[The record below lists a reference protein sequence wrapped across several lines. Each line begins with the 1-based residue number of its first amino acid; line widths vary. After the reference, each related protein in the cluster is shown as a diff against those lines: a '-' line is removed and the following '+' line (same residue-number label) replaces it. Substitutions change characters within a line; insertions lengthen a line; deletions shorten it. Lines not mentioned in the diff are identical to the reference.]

1 MSNHPKIGAGHLK
14 RDAYIYIRQST
25 LHQVSEHLESQA
37 LQYQLSE
44 RAEQLGWSPEQIVV
58 IDEDLGKSG
67 ISSRERYGFQR
78 LYTAVGLGQVG
89 LILVTNVSRLARN
102 CGDWYQLLDIAAANE
117 VLVSDSEGVYN
128 PTIYAD
134 RLLLGIQG
142 AFSEAQWYQMRQQM
156 QAARVNKAKRG
167 ELGLRMP
174 VGYERLPNGQV
185 QKTSDQQVQQAIAFI
200 FASFRRQS
208 SVRAVLR
215 EMKRLGLLMPGQG
228 RDVLGQ
234 PIIRWEKPSYQ
245 AIYQVLK
252 LPAYAGVY
260 SYGKRQV
267 TGQPGSGQK
276 RWQWQ
281 PPEAWLVLIKDAHP
295 AYISWDEYMENQ
307 EKMAANWQ
315 QTRFANPEDGCN
327 RGVNNEPFSDK
338 VGPDGFGGAAGKG
351 RALLQ
356 GLVVCGRCGRPM
368 RVRYRDKPAYVCEAD
383 KTQFD
388 EPRCQFFPYAHVDQV
403 VVAAFLAALKP
414 ATVELALAATEQ
426 IQQQGQALE
435 RQWQQQLER
444 ARYEVEVAQ
453 ARYEQVDP
461 AMRLVAV
468 ELEQQWEAKL
478 QNQADLQAQWESV
491 QTEALAELSP
501 TQIEQI
507 RQLTTDLPALW
518 ASPQTT
524 LPERKQLLRTLVASV
539 TLDSTQQTGVT
550 HINLQW
556 QTGAVTP
563 LTTVRPTPGHPTNPH
578 LLERVRTLAQTQSD
592 ADIAKTLNAEGLVSS
607 WHVKDRPDYLLG
619 QPVDYWTAERV
630 RHLRAK
636 HHIPTGM
643 PVNATDDLPRADGL
657 IPAKAAARQ
666 LKVTPS
672 TLLDWFRRGFIPG
685 SQAKAGSSVWI
696 KLDQTNHHR
705 FDGSWPSPSPD
716 MVPLALTPA
725 HFDLTPTQ
733 LTAALRD
740 QTLFAFRVGFA
751 LHWFISTNPSR
762 SASAADLL
770 PL

>member
-1 MSNHPKIGAGHLK
+1 MNSHPKIGSEHLK
-14 RDAYIYIRQST
+14 RDAYVYIRQST
-25 LHQVSEHLESQA
+25 LHQVSEHQESQA

-44 RAEQLGWSPEQIVV
+44 RAEQLGWSSEQIVV

-128 PTIYAD
+128 PSIYAD

-156 QAARVNKAKRG
+156 QAARMNKAKRG
-167 ELGLRMP
+167 ELGLRVP
-174 VGYERLPNGQV
+174 IGYERLPTGQV
-185 QKTSDQQVQQAIAFI
+185 QKTADQQVQQAIDWI
-200 FASFRRQS
+200 FASFRRHGS
-208 SVRAVLR
+208 GRGVLR
-215 EMKRLGLLMPGQG
+215 EMRRLGLQMPRQG

-234 PIIRWEKPSYQ
+234 PVIRWEKPSYQ

-281 PPEAWLVLIKDAHP
+281 PPEAWLVLIQEAHP
-295 AYISWDEYMENQ
+295 AYISWEEYVDNQ
-307 EKMAANWQ
+307 AKMAANWQ
-315 QTRFANPEDGCN
+315 QTRFANPEDGLN
-327 RGVNNEPFSDK
+327 RGSHNEPFSSRM
-338 VGPDGFGGAAGKG
+338 GPDGFGGAAGKG

-368 RVRYRDKPAYVCEAD
+368 RVRYRDKPAYVCESQ
-383 KTQFD
+383 KNQFD
-388 EPRCQFFPYAHVDQV
+388 EPRCQFFPYAHVDQA
-403 VVAAFLAALKP
+403 VVAAFLAALEP
-414 ATVELALAATEQ
+414 AAVELALAATEQ
-426 IQQQGQALE
+426 IQQQGQALA

-444 ARYEVEVAQ
+444 AGYEVAVAQ

-468 ELEQQWEAKL
+468 ELERQWEEKL
-478 QNQADLQAQWESV
+478 QTLADLQAEWESV
-491 QTEALAELSP
+491 QAEAVTQLSS
-501 TQIEQI
+501 QQVEQI

-524 LPERKQLLRTLVASV
+524 LPERKQLLRTLLASV
-539 TLDSTQQTGVT
+539 TLDSTRQAGVT
-550 HINLQW
+550 HIDLQW
-556 QTGAVTP
+556 QTGATSQ
-563 LTTVRPTPGHPTNPH
+563 LTASRPTPGHPTDPR
-578 LLERVRTLAQTQSD
+578 LLERVRHLAPTQTD
-592 ADIAKTLNAEGLVSS
+592 AAIARRLNAEGLVSS
-607 WHVKDRPDYLLG
+607 WHVKDRPDYVIG
-619 QPVDYWTAERV
+619 QPVAYWTAERV
-630 RHLRAK
+630 RHLRYK

-643 PVNATDDLPRADGL
+643 PVNAKEDDRPRADGL

-666 LKVTPS
+666 LNLATS
-672 TLLDWFRRGFIPG
+672 TVLDWFRRGFIPG
-685 SQAKAGSSVWI
+685 SQAKAGSAVWI
-696 KLDQTNHHR
+696 KLDQTNRHR
-705 FDGSWPSPSPD
+705 FDGSCQTPTPA
-716 MVPLALTPA
+716 MVPLAQAPAHFQLTPA
-725 HFDLTPTQ
+725 Q
-733 LTAALRD
+733 LTTALHA
-740 QTLFAFRVGFA
+740 QSLIASRVGLA
-751 LHWFISTNPSR
+751 LQWFISTNPSA
-762 SASAADLL
+762 SALAADL
-770 PL
+770 